1 MFLNLERVVS
11 KALFSHR
18 LAVQNLGR
26 TSCRTVLLKT
36 SYTPSTC
43 FGGVPVPKSC
53 NWLRTPHLSD
63 GKPSSCRTYN
73 SMNTTVEGYNCR
85 KLKPSWSISSLATVY
100 GRYIDNEG
108 LCTKL

>member
-1 MFLNLERVVS
+1 MISSNVWYRISSNHVLEYNMIYHVLFDIPDFVFLNLERVVS

-43 FGGVPVPKSC
+43 FGGVPVP
-53 NWLRTPHLSD
+53 T
-63 GKPSSCRTYN
+63 
-73 SMNTTVEGYNCR
+73 
-85 KLKPSWSISSLATVY
+85 
-100 GRYIDNEG
+100 
-108 LCTKL
+108 